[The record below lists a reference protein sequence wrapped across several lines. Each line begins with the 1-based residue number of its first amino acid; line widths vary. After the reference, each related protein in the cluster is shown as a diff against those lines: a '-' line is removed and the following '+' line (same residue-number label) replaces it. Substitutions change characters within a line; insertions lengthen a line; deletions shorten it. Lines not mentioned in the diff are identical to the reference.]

1 MRGSRER
8 RRTLGAAAL
17 LTLAA
22 PMVVQAPASAADEI
36 TVSIAKHA
44 RLTPGGGVVIRV
56 QVTCPQLPGSQDFQ
70 EAHAGA
76 SQDSTGAW
84 SESGLDGT
92 IVCDGLPHV
101 HTAHF
106 TSFAENPFKAGPAS
120 ANASVIVCHTADEVQ
135 VCATGSSARRIVIRG

>member
-8 RRTLGAAAL
+8 RWTLGAAAL

-120 ANASVIVCHTADEVQ
+120 ANASVIVCHTVGDEQ

>member
-1 MRGSRER
+1 MRGSRAR
-8 RRTLGAAAL
+8 RRILGTAAL
-17 LTLAA
+17 LALAA
-22 PMVVQAPASAADEI
+22 PAVGLAPASAANEI

-44 RLTPGGGVVIRV
+44 RLTPGGGLVIRV

-92 IVCDGLPHV
+92 VVCDGLPHV

-106 TSFAENPFKAGPAS
+106 TSFAENPFKGGPAS
-120 ANASVIVCHTADEVQ
+120 ANASVIVCHLVGEEQ